1 MIQLVV
7 FLGNYGSE
15 YSKTRH
21 NVAWQFLDSLPF
33 SSRFS
38 WQQKFKGEFLS
49 FSREELSSL
58 FCESKILC
66 AKDGSP
72 VKVSD
77 NAPPKVYFLKPL
89 TYMNNSGLS
98 AIELASFFKIKP
110 EEILVVHD
118 ELEMALGFVSLKF
131 SGGLGGHNGLRSMK
145 SVFNTPDFWRLRFGL
160 SKPSGVDIAD
170 YVLSPFSQDERI
182 VLDSVFTQT
191 HNLFAEILLHLKN
204 FFKTGQRKNFVNFKG
219 SE

>member
-1 MIQLVV
+1 MIQIVV

-191 HNLFAEILLHLKN
+191 HNLFAEILLSSSPEKLLQNWSK
-204 FFKTGQRKNFVNFKG
+204 KKLC
-219 SE
+219 EL

>member
-66 AKDGSP
+66 TKDGSP

-131 SGGLGGHNGLRSMK
+131 SGGLGGHKGLRAMK

-191 HNLFAEILLHLKN
+191 HNLFAEILLSSSPEKLLQNWSK
-204 FFKTGQRKNFVNFKG
+204 KKLC
-219 SE
+219 EL

>member
-191 HNLFAEILLHLKN
+191 HNLFADMLLSSSPEKLLQNWSK
-204 FFKTGQRKNFVNFKG
+204 KKLC
-219 SE
+219 EL

>member
-15 YSKTRH
+15 YVKTRH

-98 AIELASFFKIKP
+98 AVELASFFKIKP

-191 HNLFAEILLHLKN
+191 HNLFAEILLSSSPEKLLQNWSK
-204 FFKTGQRKNFVNFKG
+204 KKLC
-219 SE
+219 EL

>member
-21 NVAWQFLDSLPF
+21 NVAWQFFFFFSF

-66 AKDGSP
+66 TKDGSP

-98 AIELASFFKIKP
+98 AVELASFFKIKP

-191 HNLFAEILLHLKN
+191 HNLFAEILLSSTPEKLLQNWSK
-204 FFKTGQRKNFVNFKG
+204 KKLC
-219 SE
+219 EL

>member
-191 HNLFAEILLHLKN
+191 HRLFAEILLSSSTEKLLQNWSK
-204 FFKTGQRKNFVNFKG
+204 KKLC
-219 SE
+219 EL

>member
-191 HNLFAEILLHLKN
+191 HKLFAEILLSSSPEKLLQSWSK
-204 FFKTGQRKNFVNFKG
+204 KKLC
-219 SE
+219 EL

>member
-15 YSKTRH
+15 YLKTRH

-191 HNLFAEILLHLKN
+191 HNLFAEILLSSSPEKLLQNWSK
-204 FFKTGQRKNFVNFKG
+204 KKLC
-219 SE
+219 EL

>member
-131 SGGLGGHNGLRSMK
+131 SGGLGGHNGLCSMK

-160 SKPSGVDIAD
+160 SKPSSVDIAD

-191 HNLFAEILLHLKN
+191 HNLFAEILLSSSPEKLLQNWSK
-204 FFKTGQRKNFVNFKG
+204 KKLC
-219 SE
+219 EL

>member
-15 YSKTRH
+15 YVKTRH

-191 HNLFAEILLHLKN
+191 HNLFAEILLSSSPEKLLQNWSK
-204 FFKTGQRKNFVNFKG
+204 KKLC
-219 SE
+219 EL

>member
-15 YSKTRH
+15 YAKTRH

-191 HNLFAEILLHLKN
+191 HNLFAEILLSSSPEKLLQNWSK
-204 FFKTGQRKNFVNFKG
+204 KKLC
-219 SE
+219 EL

>member
-58 FCESKILC
+58 FCERKILC

-191 HNLFAEILLHLKN
+191 HNLFAEILLSSSPEKLLQNWSK
-204 FFKTGQRKNFVNFKG
+204 KKLC
-219 SE
+219 EL

>member
-191 HNLFAEILLHLKN
+191 HNLFAEILLSSSPVKLLQNWSK
-204 FFKTGQRKNFVNFKG
+204 KKLC
-219 SE
+219 EL

>member
-15 YSKTRH
+15 YVKTRH

-118 ELEMALGFVSLKF
+118 ELEMSLGFVSLKF

-191 HNLFAEILLHLKN
+191 HRLFAEILLSSSPEKLLQNWSK
-204 FFKTGQRKNFVNFKG
+204 KKLC
-219 SE
+219 EL

>member
-191 HNLFAEILLHLKN
+191 HRLFAEILLSSTPEKLLQNWSK
-204 FFKTGQRKNFVNFKG
+204 KKLC
-219 SE
+219 EL

>member
-118 ELEMALGFVSLKF
+118 ELEMSLGFVSLKF

-191 HNLFAEILLHLKN
+191 HNLFAEILLSSSPEKLLQNWSK
-204 FFKTGQRKNFVNFKG
+204 KKLC
-219 SE
+219 EL

>member
-49 FSREELSSL
+49 FSREELSLL
-58 FCESKILC
+58 FCESKIRC

-191 HNLFAEILLHLKN
+191 HKLFAEILLSSSPEKLLQNWSK
-204 FFKTGQRKNFVNFKG
+204 KKLC
-219 SE
+219 EL

>member
-182 VLDSVFTQT
+182 VLDSVYTQT
-191 HNLFAEILLHLKN
+191 NNLFAEILLSSTPEKLLQNK
-204 FFKTGQRKNFVNFKG
+204 KKKKLC
-219 SE
+219 EL

>member
-58 FCESKILC
+58 FCESKILY

-191 HNLFAEILLHLKN
+191 HKLFAEILLSSSPEKLLQNWSK
-204 FFKTGQRKNFVNFKG
+204 KKLC
-219 SE
+219 EL

>member
-66 AKDGSP
+66 TKDGSP

-191 HNLFAEILLHLKN
+191 HNLFAEILLSSSPEKLLQNWSK
-204 FFKTGQRKNFVNFKG
+204 KKLC
-219 SE
+219 EL

>member
-182 VLDSVFTQT
+182 VLDSVFPQT
-191 HNLFAEILLHLKN
+191 HNLFAEILLSSSPEKLLQNWSK
-204 FFKTGQRKNFVNFKG
+204 K
-219 SE
+219 ELCEL

>member
-98 AIELASFFKIKP
+98 AIEFASFFKIKP

-191 HNLFAEILLHLKN
+191 HNLFAEILLSSSPEKLLQNWSK
-204 FFKTGQRKNFVNFKG
+204 KKLC
-219 SE
+219 EL

>member
-15 YSKTRH
+15 YVKTRH

-118 ELEMALGFVSLKF
+118 ELEMSLGFVSLKF

-191 HNLFAEILLHLKN
+191 HKLFAEILLSSSPEKLLQNWSK
-204 FFKTGQRKNFVNFKG
+204 KKLC
-219 SE
+219 EL

>member
-49 FSREELSSL
+49 FSREKLSSL

-145 SVFNTPDFWRLRFGL
+145 SVFNTSDFWRLRFGL

-191 HNLFAEILLHLKN
+191 HNLFAEILLSSSPEKLLQNWSK
-204 FFKTGQRKNFVNFKG
+204 KKLC
-219 SE
+219 EL

>member
-191 HNLFAEILLHLKN
+191 HRLFAEILLSSSPEKLLQNWSK
-204 FFKTGQRKNFVNFKG
+204 KKLC
-219 SE
+219 EL

>member
-191 HNLFAEILLHLKN
+191 HNLFTEILLSSSPEKLLQNWSK
-204 FFKTGQRKNFVNFKG
+204 KKLC
-219 SE
+219 EL

>member
-191 HNLFAEILLHLKN
+191 HKLFAEILLSSTPEKLLQNWSK
-204 FFKTGQRKNFVNFKG
+204 KKLC
-219 SE
+219 EL

>member
-118 ELEMALGFVSLKF
+118 ELEMSLGFVSLKF

-191 HNLFAEILLHLKN
+191 HNLFAEILLSSTPEKLLQNWSK
-204 FFKTGQRKNFVNFKG
+204 KKLC
-219 SE
+219 EL

>member
-66 AKDGSP
+66 TKDGSP

-77 NAPPKVYFLKPL
+77 NVPPKVYFLKPL

-191 HNLFAEILLHLKN
+191 HNLFAEILLSSSPEKLLQNWSK
-204 FFKTGQRKNFVNFKG
+204 KKLC
-219 SE
+219 EL

>member
-15 YSKTRH
+15 YVKTRH

-191 HNLFAEILLHLKN
+191 HRLFAEILLSSSPEKLLQNWSK
-204 FFKTGQRKNFVNFKG
+204 KKLC
-219 SE
+219 EL

>member
-66 AKDGSP
+66 VKDGSP

-191 HNLFAEILLHLKN
+191 HNLFAEILLSSSPEKLLQNWSK
-204 FFKTGQRKNFVNFKG
+204 KKLC
-219 SE
+219 EL

>member
-66 AKDGSP
+66 TKDGSP

-98 AIELASFFKIKP
+98 AVELASFFKIKP

-191 HNLFAEILLHLKN
+191 HNLFAEILLSSSPEKLLQNWSK
-204 FFKTGQRKNFVNFKG
+204 KKLC
-219 SE
+219 EL

>member
-38 WQQKFKGEFLS
+38 WQQKFKGEYIS

-170 YVLSPFSQDERI
+170 YVLSPFFFFFLI
-182 VLDSVFTQT
+182 VIDSVFIKT
-191 HNLFAEILLHLKN
+191 HNLFAEIL
-204 FFKTGQRKNFVNFKG
+204 FSSS
-219 SE
+219 SEKLL

>member
-98 AIELASFFKIKP
+98 AIELAAFFKIKP

-191 HNLFAEILLHLKN
+191 HNLFAEILLSSSPEKLLQNWSK
-204 FFKTGQRKNFVNFKG
+204 KKLC
-219 SE
+219 EL

>member
-170 YVLSPFSQDERI
+170 YVLSPFSQGERI

-191 HNLFAEILLHLKN
+191 HNLFAEILLSSSPEKLLQNWSK
-204 FFKTGQRKNFVNFKG
+204 KKLC
-219 SE
+219 EL

>member
-49 FSREELSSL
+49 FSREELSLL

-191 HNLFAEILLHLKN
+191 HNLFAEILLSSTPEKLLQNWSK
-204 FFKTGQRKNFVNFKG
+204 KKLC
-219 SE
+219 EL

>member
-98 AIELASFFKIKP
+98 AVEIASFFKIKP

-191 HNLFAEILLHLKN
+191 HNLFAEILLSSSPEKLLQNWSK
-204 FFKTGQRKNFVNFKG
+204 KKLC
-219 SE
+219 EL